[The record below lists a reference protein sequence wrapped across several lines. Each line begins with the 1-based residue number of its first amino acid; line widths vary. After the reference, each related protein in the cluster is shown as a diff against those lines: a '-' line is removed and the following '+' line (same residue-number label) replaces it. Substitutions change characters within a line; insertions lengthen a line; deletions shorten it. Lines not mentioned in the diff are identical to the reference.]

1 MINLQDLRFQ
11 VMKGKKTKQSAVRK
25 LHLLIS
31 IFIVLL
37 RVN

>member
-1 MINLQDLRFQ
+1 
-11 VMKGKKTKQSAVRK
+11 MKGMKTKQSAVRK

-37 RVN
+37 RVNWMSRSGFLYI